1 MTGELIINVT
11 SQETR
16 VALIE
21 NGQLCELHIER
32 NSEKGLTGNIYKGKV
47 QRVLPGMQAAF
58 VDIGLSR
65 SAFLYV
71 DDVYESSKELEQY
84 LDVFQEEKEILEIDE
99 PGGNNTNHLY
109 KSHLIEEILFE
120 GKELLVQVIKDPI
133 GTKGARI
140 SSHISLPS
148 HYIVLLPTLMRT
160 GISRRISDETKRE
173 RLQELIPKLKVE
185 NCGTIFRTASEEASE
200 EELAMDRKFL
210 LKLWAAIEKRVS
222 NAPAPCLIHEDLSV
236 ALRAIRDLYNK
247 EVKKV
252 IVDCPKT
259 YSDIITFIETF
270 MPQLKKSVSLYE
282 GDYPVFDSY
291 GIEVE
296 ISRALGKSVWLKS
309 GGYIVIEETEAL
321 VVIDVNTGKYV
332 GKENQADT
340 ILQTNLDAIKEI
352 AYQIRLRNLGGIIII
367 DFIDMDNKSDRER
380 VLLTLKDALA
390 NDRAK
395 TNVVGMSD
403 LGLVQMTRKRTRE
416 NLSRMICDTCPYCEG
431 GGSIKSIQSI
441 AYDIIRS
448 IKRETKLSSGSK
460 ILVSAH
466 PDIVSFLYDEE
477 RYGIENLEKTLNIKI
492 IIKANPETHHEK
504 FDIVVI
510 TS

>member
-32 NSEKGLTGNIYKGKV
+32 ATDKGLAGNIYQGRV

-71 DDVYESSKELEQY
+71 DDVYESTKEIEDY
-84 LDVFQEEKEILEIDE
+84 LNVFQDDNELLEIDE
-99 PGGNNTNHLY
+99 TSGSEKNPLQKHP
-109 KSHLIEEILFE
+109 LIEDILFE

-148 HYIVLLPTLMRT
+148 HYIVLLPTLSRT
-160 GISRRISDETKRE
+160 GISRRIANDEKRD
-173 RLQELIPKLKVE
+173 RLKNLIPGLKTE
-185 NCGTIFRTASEEASE
+185 EGGIIFRTASEEASE
-200 EELAMDRKFL
+200 EELKTDRDFL
-210 LKLWAAIEKRVS
+210 VKLWTSIKDRSSKTA
-222 NAPAPCLIHEDLSV
+222 APCLIHEDLSV

-252 IVDCPKT
+252 TVDCKKT
-259 YSDIITFIETF
+259 YADIITFIETF
-270 MPQLKKSVSLYE
+270 TPQLKKSVSLYE
-282 GDYPVFDSY
+282 GDYPVFDFY

-332 GKENQADT
+332 GKESQADT
-340 ILQTNLDAIKEI
+340 ILKTNLEAIKEI

-367 DFIDMDNKSDRER
+367 DFIDMERQSDRER
-380 VLLTLKDALA
+380 VLLTLKEALA
-390 NDRAK
+390 GDRAK

-416 NLSRMICDTCPYCEG
+416 NLSRMICDTCSYCEG
-431 GGSIKSIQSI
+431 RGSIKSVPSI
-441 AYDIIRS
+441 AYDIIRAV
-448 IKRETKLSSGSK
+448 KREAKNYSGAK
-460 ILVSAH
+460 ILITAH
-466 PDIVSFLYDEE
+466 PDVVSFLYDEE
-477 RYGIENLEKTLNIKI
+477 RFGIENIEKTINRKI
-492 IIKANPETHHEK
+492 IIKANPETHHEQ
-504 FDIVVI
+504 FDINVL
-510 TS
+510 SL